1 MKANKELGKELIREK
16 VIINVTGWDYHK
28 YCFISNQVNYGFSF
42 DSVKIEV
49 ETKRLIN
56 KIKNY

>member
-1 MKANKELGKELIREK
+1 VNPKKELIKEK

-42 DSVKIEV
+42 DNVKIEV

-56 KIKNY
+56 KVKNY